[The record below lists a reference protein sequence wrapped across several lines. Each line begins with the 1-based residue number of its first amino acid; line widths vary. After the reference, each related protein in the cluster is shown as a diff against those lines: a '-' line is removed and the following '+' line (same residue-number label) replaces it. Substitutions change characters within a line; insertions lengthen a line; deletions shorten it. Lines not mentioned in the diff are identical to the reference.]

1 MNDFLSSVKD
11 DLLDVRL
18 RLVVLLLGVALIA
31 AVAYAVLGG
40 GSSGSTAPASAAP
53 VASGIAGIS
62 ISQAPSNTTEPVTET
77 TNGAVQQRRGA
88 LRDPFTPLPS
98 GTTTA
103 AATTSTPAT
112 SSSSSSSSSSASG
125 GSSTSGSKPTTPAA
139 TPKASAPEKTKVT
152 TRYEVT
158 VQFGVLPAP
167 SIEGAPT
174 APAQLK
180 TYSDIRLNEP
190 LPDKTNPQLV
200 FVGALKRT
208 YLEAVFTLT
217 GESIL
222 HGSATCVPSTTQ
234 CQAIR
239 LQVGQTETLESI
251 DSSGAP
257 VTYELRIL
265 SIVRIVK
272 TAGAASAH
280 GASVAAGSKAGLELL
295 KRRGLGK
302 LSGLEYSSAK
312 GLLVPTASAS
322 TAPRAHVAVQRPRH
336 RR

>member
-1 MNDFLSSVKD
+1 MNDFLNSVKD

-18 RLVVLLLGVALIA
+18 RLVVLLLGVALVA

-40 GSSGSTAPASAAP
+40 GGSGSTATGSIGS
-53 VASGIAGIS
+53 VASGVAGIS

-77 TNGAVQQRRGA
+77 TDGAVQQRHGP

-98 GTTTA
+98 PTTA
-103 AATTSTPAT
+103 AAKTSTPAT
-112 SSSSSSSSSSASG
+112 SSPSSSSSSSASG
-125 GSSTSGSKPTTPAA
+125 GSSTPGSKTTAPAA

-167 SIEGAPT
+167 SIEGTPT

-180 TYSDIRLNEP
+180 TYSDLHLNEP

-200 FVGALKRT
+200 YVGALKHT

-222 HGSATCVPSTTQ
+222 HGAATCVPSTTQ

-251 DSSGAP
+251 DASGAP
-257 VTYELRIL
+257 VTYELRIQ
-265 SIVRIVK
+265 SILRITK
-272 TAGAASAH
+272 T
-280 GASVAAGSKAGLELL
+280 VAAGTAHSASVTAASKAGLELL
-295 KRRGLGK
+295 KRKGLQT
-302 LSGLEYSSAK
+302 LSGLEYSPAK

-322 TAPRAHVAVQRPRH
+322 AAPRAHTAVRRPRH
-336 RR
+336 GR